1 MGGVFTNVKAQIAQL
16 AQSAWDFLLFLIVVV
31 VALGGLYSVLHG
43 AIGSAMGAGRSV
55 QFAVLAAAG
64 LAVMAL
70 VAFLLIPEMA
80 RALKSM
86 QPSPPW

>member
-1 MGGVFTNVKAQIAQL
+1 MGGVFTEVTRQISAL
-16 AQSAWDFLLFLIVVV
+16 AAAAWGFLLFLIVVV

-80 RALKSM
+80 RALKNM